1 MKDFQ
6 KYGERPV
13 FRILTVVFIAV
24 FAASIALA
32 QEQPR
37 RIGSIDFFGYAGLN
51 LSQVRAA
58 LPLHVGDQ
66 FPGSS
71 KTIEGIKKA
80 VTSVIGRPPID
91 VAPVCCDAQGNFMIY
106 IGLPGNSMKPPKYNQ
121 LPTGKTRFPAKIL
134 DLYKE
139 TMDASS
145 AAVLRGD
152 ASEDSSRGYA
162 LSINDSDLR
171 SKQLAARAYALQH
184 ERLIRIVLYTSSDAQ
199 QRIVA
204 AHLLGYARQSSQQI
218 AGLVHGSQD
227 PDDTVRNNSTRALG
241 VLAASNAKVAARIP
255 AGGFI
260 RMLNSGSWTDRNK
273 AGWVLAALTSSRDPK
288 LLARLR
294 SEAWVTL
301 IEMAR
306 WRSVLHA
313 ANARLLL
320 ARIEGIEEERA
331 QQLAN
336 AENPDELINALR
348 NPRKK

>member
-1 MKDFQ
+1 MI
-6 KYGERPV
+6 
-13 FRILTVVFIAV
+13 FRILTVILVAV
-24 FAASIALA
+24 FVAGVALA

-51 LSQVRAA
+51 LNQVKAA
-58 LPLHVGDQ
+58 LPVRVGDQ
-66 FPGSS
+66 FPGGSG
-71 KTIEGIKKA
+71 TRGGIKKA
-80 VTSVIGRPPID
+80 VTSVIGRPPTD

-106 IGLPGNSMKPPKYNQ
+106 VGLPGDSIKPARYNP
-121 LPTGKTRFPAKIL
+121 LPTGKTQFPAKIV
-134 DLYKE
+134 DLYQQ
-139 TMDASS
+139 TMDASG
-145 AAVLRGD
+145 AAVLKGVTG
-152 ASEDSSRGYA
+152 EDSSQGYA
-162 LSINDSDLR
+162 LSIGDSALR
-171 SKQLAARAYALQH
+171 SKQLATRAYALQH
-184 ERLIRIVLYTSSDAQ
+184 ERLIRTVLYTSRDAQ

-204 AHLLGYARQSSQQI
+204 AYLLGYARQSSQQI

-227 PDDTVRNNSTRALG
+227 ANDDVRNNATRALG

-260 RMLNSGSWTDRNK
+260 RMLSSGSWTDRNK
-273 AGWVLAALTSSRDPK
+273 AGWVLAALTGSRDPK
-288 LLARLR
+288 VLAQLR

-313 ANARLLL
+313 SNARLLL
-320 ARIEGIEEERA
+320 ARIQGIDEERA

-336 AENPDELINALR
+336 SDNADDVINALR